1 MNKTTA
7 RNFPICAFFVLAVL
21 LLLGLIGQS
30 RSAPA
35 QGAIDPIRAT
45 VADASS
51 PHPLESAN
59 APVATAN
66 LPDAPAPAH
75 QVADALPEESTSSQP
90 DLDFMNPATVPA
102 GLGISPDLPGRV
114 PLNQCPFDT
123 TRARECRVH
132 WRHLIITAS
141 AFNAFQDSAN
151 LYTSYWYR
159 YETTTGKW
167 FDRWFNSVLGWRW
180 DQWNDGNPFLDD
192 WVAHPM
198 MGGITNSMWIQDDP
212 RGATLEFG
220 NNRQYWH
227 SRLRALAFS
236 TAYSFQWKF
245 GPFGEAGVGHNGDH
259 GTDFVNGKLQNDTGV
274 VELVSTPL
282 GGLGWTIGEDY
293 LDKHLV
299 RKLEQKPRG
308 TAALLAI
315 SFLTSARSTANIFR
329 FRPPW
334 YRDGREVRSTNFFSE
349 PPGPEDGVAAQE
361 LSSNAETSATAAT
374 LGPSSGEVGFAATNR
389 KSDALP
395 VWPHYGGVHE
405 FGAWWG
411 LSLNSGHV
419 FGYDKNVKYMPIDLF
434 YSYLIYRGAKWN
446 LRYTPEI
453 TALAL
458 MDEPLTGKTDSV
470 IGPVPTDPQKLRKRT
485 YGSGLSPMG
494 FRTSFYP
501 EKRLQPFFST
511 NGGILYFA
519 DQVLSPQASQL
530 MFTVD
535 LGAGLTF
542 YHHRRQAVSFGYR
555 YQHLSNANIS
565 VRNPGTD
572 ADTFYVQISRF
583 RTRGYR

>member
-1 MNKTTA
+1 MKKTNG
-7 RNFPICAFFVLAVL
+7 RNLHGSAFFVLAAL
-21 LLLGLIGQS
+21 SFLGHAGQS
-30 RSAPA
+30 QSAPA
-35 QGAIDPIRAT
+35 QGAIDPPPAT
-45 VADASS
+45 IADDLS
-51 PHPLESAN
+51 PHLLDPAN
-59 APVATAN
+59 LPDATAN
-66 LPDAPAPAH
+66 LPDAPAPAREVV
-75 QVADALPEESTSSQP
+75 VAFPEQPTSSQDDP
-90 DLDFMNPATVPA
+90 DFLNPGTDPV
-102 GLGISPDLPGRV
+102 GYGISQGLPGRV
-114 PLNQCPFDT
+114 TFSQCPYDT

-132 WRHLIITAS
+132 WRHLIITES
-141 AFNAFQDSAN
+141 AFNAFQDAAN

-167 FDRWFNSVLGWRW
+167 FDRWFNSVLGWHW
-180 DQWNDGNPFLDD
+180 NQWSDGNPFVDD
-192 WVAHPM
+192 WIAHPM

-212 RGATLEFG
+212 KGATLELG

-259 GTDFVNGKLQNDTGV
+259 TTDYVNGKLQNDTGV
-274 VELVSTPL
+274 VELVSTPV
-282 GGLGWTIGEDY
+282 GGLGWTIGEDF
-293 LDKHLV
+293 LDKILV

-315 SFLTSARSTANIFR
+315 SFITPARATANIFR

-334 YRDGREVRSTNFFSE
+334 YRDGREVRSTSFFSE
-349 PPGPEDGVAAQE
+349 PHGPEDRVAEQE
-361 LSSNAETSATAAT
+361 LSSNAESSAIAANG
-374 LGPSSGEVGFAATNR
+374 GPSSGEAGFAGINR
-389 KSDALP
+389 ISDTLP

-434 YSYLIYRGAKWN
+434 YSYLIHRGAKWN
-446 LRYTPEI
+446 LRYSPEI
-453 TALAL
+453 TALAM
-458 MDEPLTGKTDSV
+458 MDEPLTGKADSV
-470 IGPVPTDPQKLRKRT
+470 IGTVPTNPQKLRKRT
-485 YGSGLSPMG
+485 YGSGLSPVG
-494 FRTSFYP
+494 LRTSFFP
-501 EKRLQPFFST
+501 QKRLQPFLST

-519 DQVLSPQASQL
+519 DQVLGPQTSQL
-530 MFTVD
+530 MFTID
-535 LGAGLTF
+535 LGGGLTF
-542 YHHRRQAVSFGYR
+542 YRHGRQAVSFGYR

-572 ADTFYVQISRF
+572 ADTYYVQISRF